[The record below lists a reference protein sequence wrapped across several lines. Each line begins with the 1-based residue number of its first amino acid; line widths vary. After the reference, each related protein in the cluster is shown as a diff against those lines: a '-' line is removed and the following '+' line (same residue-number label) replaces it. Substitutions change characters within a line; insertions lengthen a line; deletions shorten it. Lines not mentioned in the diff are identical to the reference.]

1 MRFVVCGRNVY
12 AYTGSRAFDASRPTV
27 MFVHGAAHDH
37 GVFALQ
43 SRYFAWHGMN
53 AVAVDLPAHGRSQ
66 GPALASVE
74 AIADWLEAASDA
86 LGVER
91 VHLVGHSMGALAS
104 LECAARHPQRVAR
117 LALLGVSAPMPVSE
131 DLLAAAERSDH
142 VAYELINDW
151 SFSPGAKL
159 GGNTAPGVW
168 MLGNSL
174 RLMERTADGVLA
186 NDLNACNQYAN
197 GVDAASRVTCPTL
210 AIMGTRDIMAPP
222 RNAKA
227 LLAALPDAR
236 VVTLPDA
243 GHALMAERP
252 DAVLDA
258 LREFFGSHTA

>member
-1 MRFVVCGRNVY
+1 MRFAVEGRAVY
-12 AYTGSRAFDASRPTV
+12 AYTGSRALDAAKPTV

-53 AVAVDLPAHGRSQ
+53 AVAVDLPAHGGSQ

-74 AIADWLEAASDA
+74 AIADWLAAALDA
-86 LGVER
+86 LGVAR

-104 LECAARHPQRVAR
+104 LECAARYPQQIAR
-117 LALLGVSAPMPVSE
+117 LALLGASAPMAVSE
-131 DLLAAAERSDH
+131 DLHAAAERNDH
-142 VAYELINDW
+142 VAYELINGW
-151 SFSPGAKL
+151 SFSPGGQL
-159 GGNTAPGVW
+159 GGNTVPGVW
-168 MLGNSL
+168 MLGKSM
-174 RLMERTADGVLA
+174 RLMERTAPGVLA
-186 NDLNACNQYAN
+186 NDLRACHEYAN
-197 GVDAASRVTCPTL
+197 GVDAASRVQCPAL
-210 AIMGTRDIMAPP
+210 AIMGTRDLMAPP

-227 LLAALPDAR
+227 LIAALPDAR

-258 LREFFGSHTA
+258 LREFFGSRAT